1 MKVTVELDGGGYG
14 AEKDPLKAVGFLLTI
29 GGYSDP
35 ASMRV
40 KMGFD
45 EGLALLT
52 ELVGK
57 AKDHHDAVAK
67 RLGETGRLAAF
78 GAAISAGEAL

>member
-57 AKDHHDAVAK
+57 AKDHHDAVA
-67 RLGETGRLAAF
+67 RISETGRLAAF